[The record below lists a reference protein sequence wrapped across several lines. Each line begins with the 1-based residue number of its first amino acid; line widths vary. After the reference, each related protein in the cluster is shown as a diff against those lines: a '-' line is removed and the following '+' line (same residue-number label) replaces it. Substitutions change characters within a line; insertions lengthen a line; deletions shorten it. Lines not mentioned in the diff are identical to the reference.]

1 MPNILALDT
10 STAACSAALWCDGG
24 IAAKRYEIMAR
35 GHAEHLMPM
44 VDEVMA
50 QTTVTAAN
58 LDLIAVTTGPGA
70 FTGLRLGLAAA
81 RGLALALDI
90 PCLGVM
96 TTETLAAALPEG
108 EEEEVV
114 LAALD
119 SKRNDLYVQAFGAG
133 RNPLGPPQ
141 AVAPEQVPSVMP
153 DGCVGINRCAI
164 VGDAQAACV
173 SILADAGWLARETDV
188 TMPDAATLAGLAAAR
203 WRSGMTIPAPTPL
216 YLRPPDAVIPKDG
229 GRIRR

>member
-50 QTTVTAAN
+50 QTSVTAAK

-81 RGLALALDI
+81 RGLALALNI
-90 PCLGVM
+90 PCLGMM
-96 TTETLAAALPEG
+96 TTETLAAALPETSN
-108 EEEEVV
+108 EEVV

-119 SKRNDLYVQAFGAG
+119 SKRNDLYIQVFGAE
-133 RNPLGPPQ
+133 RNALGPPQ
-141 AVAPEQVPSVMP
+141 AVAPEHVARVMP
-153 DGCVGINRCAI
+153 SFGAGERCCAI

-173 SILADAGWLARETDV
+173 DILAAAGWLVRETEV
-188 TMPDAATLAGLAAAR
+188 TKPDAAVLARLAAAR
-203 WRSGMTIPAPTPL
+203 WKPGMELMAPAPL
-216 YLRPPDAVIPKDG
+216 YLRSPDAVVPKDG